1 MLKKALVA
9 LALMLPVMGASLPA
23 YSQTAGQAV
32 MGFYLMPGDTYDGYT
47 CPSTNV
53 GPCFVQYG
61 DSIPTTGGAGTSDVN
76 VVEIGGN
83 AVTTTLPVSGTVSID
98 QTTPGTTNGVVV
110 NSGVVE
116 VEQATAADL
125 NATVVGTGTFATQ
138 NTPQT
143 SATTGVAATHI
154 VTAALA
160 ANLVVKA
167 SAGNLYGFNV
177 SADSTL
183 SGAAWWLIAY
193 DATSAPAD
201 GAVTPVLCYAVPS
214 GTTSIN
220 GTLNVPVAF
229 ATGITLGVST
239 TGCFTKT
246 ASTHAFIAAD
256 YK

>member
-9 LALMLPVMGASLPA
+9 LALMLPVMGASLPVHA
-23 YSQTAGQAV
+23 QTAGQSV

-53 GPCFVQYG
+53 GPCFIQYG
-61 DSIPTTGGAGTSDVN
+61 ASIPTTGGAGTSDVN
-76 VVEIGGN
+76 ITEVGGN
-83 AVTTTLPVSGTVSID
+83 AVTTTLPVAGT
-98 QTTPGTTNGVVV
+98 
-110 NSGVVE
+110 VE

-143 SATTGVAATHI
+143 SATTAVAATHI
-154 VTAALA
+154 QTAALA

-177 SADSTL
+177 SATSTL
-183 SGAAWWLIAY
+183 SAAAWWLIAY

-201 GAVTPVLCYAVPS
+201 GAVTPVLCYAVPL

-246 ASTHAFIAAD
+246 ASTQAFIAAD

>member
-9 LALMLPVMGASLPA
+9 LALLLPVMGASVPA
-23 YSQTAGQAV
+23 SAQTQAQSV
-32 MGFYLMPGDTYDGYT
+32 IGYWTTSGCPG
-47 CPSTNV
+47 STV
-53 GPCFVQYG
+53 PCFIQYG
-61 DSIPTTGGAGTSDVN
+61 ATVPVSGSSGGGDVN
-76 VVEIGGN
+76 ITEVGGN
-83 AVTTTLPVSGTVSID
+83 AVTTTLPVSGT
-98 QTTPGTTNGVVV
+98 
-110 NSGVVE
+110 VE

-143 SATTGVAATHI
+143 SSTTAVAATHI

-177 SADSTL
+177 SATSTL
-183 SGAAWWLIAY
+183 SAAAWWLIAY
-193 DATSAPAD
+193 DATSAPVD
-201 GAVTPVLCYAVPS
+201 GAVTPALCYAVPL

-246 ASTHAFIAAD
+246 ASTQAFIAAD

>member
-1 MLKKALVA
+1 MLKKALIA
-9 LALMLPVMGASLPA
+9 LALLLPVMGASVPA
-23 YSQTAGQAV
+23 SAQTASQSV
-32 MGFYLMPGDTYDGYT
+32 MGFLLMPGDTYDGYT
-47 CPSTNV
+47 CPSSNV

-61 DSIPTTGGAGTSDVN
+61 DTIPTSGGGGGGSDVN
-76 VVEIGGN
+76 IVEVGGN
-83 AVTTTLPVSGTVSID
+83 AVTTTLPVSGT
-98 QTTPGTTNGVVV
+98 
-110 NSGVVE
+110 VE

-143 SATTGVAATHI
+143 SATAGVAATHI

-177 SADSTL
+177 SATSTL
-183 SGAAWWLIAY
+183 SAAAWWLIAY

-201 GAVTPVLCYAVPS
+201 GAVTPVLCYAVPL

-246 ASTHAFIAAD
+246 ASTQAFIAAD